1 MSWAIEE
8 YAEDAVKAYIASKLT
23 AELLNNYVGWTNEE
37 IKFPCFIVHCGQ
49 SSNLD
54 GLAFGGQCNLE
65 IKVAVMSEAN
75 AVGAVTARNTNRSYR
90 DAVLTALA
98 MTALQDDINAL
109 SPVGV
114 VFSLAHITDMTRSV
128 ETDKMVFVSE
138 ITVVAIAS
146 PKDIP

>member
-23 AELLNNYVGWTNEE
+23 AGLLNGYVGWANEE

-49 SSNLD
+49 LSNLE
-54 GLAFGGQCNLE
+54 GLAFDGRPNLE

-75 AVGAVTARNTNRSYR
+75 AVGVVTARNTNRGYR
-90 DAVLTALA
+90 DAILTALA

-114 VFSLAHITDMTRSV
+114 VFSLAHVTDITRSV

-138 ITVVAIAS
+138 ININAIAS